1 MSCDA
6 VLFGGSIDE
15 LLQAREAASKA
26 ILEFTGAD
34 EGVIAPPLLASDLLL
49 YPYQLYKLRLAGA
62 DDVNLTTIV
71 GALPVVRMI
80 SSLVVYLT
88 KIAATAKMQI
98 IVSVTSEVQIE
109 SISNL
114 GREV

>member
-1 MSCDA
+1 MNCDA

-62 DDVNLTTIV
+62 DAVNLTTIV
-71 GALPVVRMI
+71 GALA
-80 SSLVVYLT
+80 SSKNDLVLCCLLDKNCCYC
-88 KIAATAKMQI
+88 
-98 IVSVTSEVQIE
+98 
-109 SISNL
+109 
-114 GREV
+114 